1 MESNLSSVSDEDFTA
16 NFGHRHGLGLDA
28 SHKDF
33 FDFRRSVFRSY
44 CACYNFVCMFKSQ
57 SKFYNRPRQNVC
69 IFSSKYFDG
78 NYSNQLPKIKQYWDS
93 DLFLGNAGFKTTMPF
108 WPFGWAHSCKK
119 SRSRKFI
126 KPAVISFYNK
136 FMNGVDVND
145 QYRSYYPVGA
155 QFKKWWK
162 YLAWFFV
169 NISIVHSFILSSG
182 PTSHK
187 KDVPVG
193 RNVKG
198 HSLVKSSE
206 RKRACVM
213 CAKAGRKLW
222 SGRTL

>member
-1 MESNLSSVSDEDFTA
+1 MPALKQQCLFGPLDERTATRKAVPENL
-16 NFGHRHGLGLDA
+16 
-28 SHKDF
+28 
-33 FDFRRSVFRSY
+33 
-44 CACYNFVCMFKSQ
+44 
-57 SKFYNRPRQNVC
+57 
-69 IFSSKYFDG
+69 
-78 NYSNQLPKIKQYWDS
+78 
-93 DLFLGNAGFKTTMPF
+93 
-108 WPFGWAHSCKK
+108 
-119 SRSRKFI
+119 FI

-136 FMNGVDVND
+136 FMNGVDVNN

-198 HSLVKSSE
+198 HSLAKSSE